1 MTASPV
7 VTRLMAIPEMDG
19 GAIWSVVPV
28 DDQVVPESV
37 EKQTLP
43 VAALASV
50 IVNAFVAVPDATAL
64 NATAPPPIMSG
75 DSTTQRQAT
84 SMMETTDR
92 RAVEHSVMQLDL
104 WYWF

>member
-1 MTASPV
+1 
-7 VTRLMAIPEMDG
+7 MAIPEMDG

-64 NATAPPPIMSG
+64 NATAPPPPMSVPP
-75 DSTTQRQAT
+75 SHT
-84 SMMETTDR
+84 SPAVDR
-92 RAVEHSVMQLDL
+92 ILIR
-104 WYWF
+104 